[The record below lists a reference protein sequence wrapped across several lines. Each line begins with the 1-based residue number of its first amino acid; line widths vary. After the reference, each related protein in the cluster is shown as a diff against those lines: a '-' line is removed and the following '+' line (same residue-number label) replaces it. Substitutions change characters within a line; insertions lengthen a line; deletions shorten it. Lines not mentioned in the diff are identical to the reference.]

1 MCALIVKCFALRYDA
16 SKPGDWLK
24 VAKPAIQ
31 ERMQKVGLDGKFNLM
46 SVVPS
51 KLEDLKKSVFKEF
64 CLKQRLSV
72 KLISLDAHVRYQ
84 LFKFTRLFIVLLRL
98 NMR

>member
-1 MCALIVKCFALRYDA
+1 MLIRFDSSL
-16 SKPGDWLK
+16 PGDWLK

-51 KLEDLKKSVFKEF
+51 KLEELKKQVFKEF

-72 KLISLDAHVRYQ
+72 KLISLDAHVRF
-84 LFKFTRLFIVLLRL
+84 LFFFCCALYS
-98 NMR
+98 